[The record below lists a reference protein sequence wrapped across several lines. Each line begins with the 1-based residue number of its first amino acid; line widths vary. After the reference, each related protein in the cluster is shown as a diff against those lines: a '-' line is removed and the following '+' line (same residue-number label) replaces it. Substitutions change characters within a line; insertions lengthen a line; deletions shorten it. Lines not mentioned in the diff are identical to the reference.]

1 MNLRCRCYNV
11 DVSKKKKR
19 PVVLRLESVDG
30 SNWRDSIAKFDESQ
44 KASRKRGLK
53 LAERKTARRRSN
65 TDYWDARLDCSS

>member
-1 MNLRCRCYNV
+1 M
-11 DVSKKKKR
+11 
-19 PVVLRLESVDG
+19 RLESVDG